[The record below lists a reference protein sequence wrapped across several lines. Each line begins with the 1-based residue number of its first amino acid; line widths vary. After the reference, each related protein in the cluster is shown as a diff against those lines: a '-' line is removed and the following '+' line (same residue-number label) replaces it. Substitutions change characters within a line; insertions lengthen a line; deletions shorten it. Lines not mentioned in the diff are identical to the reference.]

1 MIVMNFM
8 FDDSNYITLT
18 LHYPACIF
26 NTPYI
31 YTLGFNSALDN
42 VRSLFYKYMYSSFCG
57 IGKDRSSK
65 FARLHDYFEVISR
78 LMTMQFDPFATCPP
92 PVLLFSY
99 HSIAVLLASFPGFPS
114 SFLSL
119 AALVFPEATVLPWV
133 LRLLTIILLCKAGR
147 VWEISC

>member
-92 PVLLFSY
+92 PCFIIRLSF
-99 HSIAVLLASFPGFPS
+99 HSCSPSFIPRLPFQLSFACSTGFPRGYCS
-114 SFLSL
+114 PMGLYRRIFQL
-119 AALVFPEATVLPWV
+119 
-133 LRLLTIILLCKAGR
+133 LRLYLL
-147 VWEISC
+147 